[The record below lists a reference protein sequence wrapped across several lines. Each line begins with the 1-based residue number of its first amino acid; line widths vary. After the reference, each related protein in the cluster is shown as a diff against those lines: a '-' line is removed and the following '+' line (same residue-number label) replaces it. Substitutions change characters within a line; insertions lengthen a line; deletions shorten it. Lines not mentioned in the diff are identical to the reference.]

1 MDQCI
6 PAFGNERG
14 KLSSLARNLGGF
26 LEISLTFIDVR
37 DGLLIPERVADVW
50 CERACSAR

>member
-14 KLSSLARNLGGF
+14 KLSSLSRNLGGF